1 MCTEVAINRSA
12 SGGIACVGM
21 IYSQLNDLR
30 PTNLSVGSVGSVGPM
45 SEYQYQHVAYA
56 VLNTPLFGVQW
67 ELIGPSF
74 E

>member
-21 IYSQLNDLR
+21 IYSQLNDLS
-30 PTNLSVGSVGSVGPM
+30 PTNLSVGSVGPM
-45 SEYQYQHVAYA
+45 SEYQYQHVAYG
-56 VLNTPLFGVQW
+56 VLNTPLFAVQW